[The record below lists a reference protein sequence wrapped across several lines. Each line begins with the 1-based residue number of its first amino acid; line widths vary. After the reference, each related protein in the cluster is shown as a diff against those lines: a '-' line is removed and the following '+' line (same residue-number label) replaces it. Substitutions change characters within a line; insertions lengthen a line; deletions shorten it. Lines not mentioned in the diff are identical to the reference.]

1 MVAQLNPSVLDNYD
15 FDAAER
21 TAALT
26 DGVPPEFLRPE
37 DARDE
42 MRAARAEAE
51 AAAQQQEQ
59 AMMMADAAAK
69 VGKVP
74 AESPVGQAVNNA
86 LQAA

>member
-1 MVAQLNPSVLDNYD
+1 
-15 FDAAER
+15 
-21 TAALT
+21 
-26 DGVPPEFLRPE
+26 
-37 DARDE
+37 